1 MMISL
6 EQLTQILANGFFNG
20 DVAIAGMCIFGV
32 VMALVFT
39 MFGKKSML
47 AAFGVML
54 PLTVMFNTMGVL
66 ADALTILLVLIAIL
80 GLAITSKKEL
90 TQ

>member
-1 MMISL
+1 MIDLQS
-6 EQLTQILANGFFNG
+6 LTQILANGFFNG
-20 DVAIAGMCIFGV
+20 DMAIAGMCIFGV

-39 MFGKKSML
+39 LFGKKSML

-54 PLTVMFNTMGVL
+54 PLTVVFNALGVL

-80 GLAITSKKEL
+80 GLSVTAKKEL

>member
-1 MMISL
+1 MISL
-6 EQLTQILANGFFNG
+6 EELTQILANGFFNG

-47 AAFGVML
+47 AAFAVML
-54 PLTVMFNTMGVL
+54 PLTVIFNALGVL
-66 ADALTILLVLIAIL
+66 ADALTILLVLISIL
-80 GLAITSKKEL
+80 GLAVYSKKEL
-90 TQ
+90 AQ

>member
-1 MMISL
+1 MINL

-32 VMALVFT
+32 LMALVFT
-39 MFGKKSML
+39 MFGKKSMM

-54 PLTVMFNTMGVL
+54 PLTVIFNALGVL
-66 ADALTILLVLIAIL
+66 ADALTILLVLISIL
-80 GLAITSKKEL
+80 GLAVTTKKEL